1 MEWTVVA
8 GWISLATFYSA
19 HSKETRLSSY
29 YMSYSIQLNLKI
41 LFFCNTFNKIWKKS
55 LLKIHDILQFFFF
68 NLQLWAAL
76 EAHFLIGGAVGLWM
90 YAHLYF
96 LLQVIYISMF

>member
-1 MEWTVVA
+1 
-8 GWISLATFYSA
+8 
-19 HSKETRLSSY
+19 
-29 YMSYSIQLNLKI
+29 MSYSIQLNLEI
-41 LFFCNTFNKIWKKS
+41 LFFCNIFNKIWKKAYS
-55 LLKIHDILQFFFF
+55 KSWYITEFFFF

-76 EAHFLIGGAVGLWM
+76 EAHFLTGGAVGLWM